1 MANQTNLHTFWRKGS
16 PARTRHRD
24 LLAASACRGC
34 QRPIMRR
41 VQGAA
46 KFIWPLLLR
55 SNDHELHP
63 PILRPTVGRRV
74 VGDWAGCPVA
84 C

>member
-1 MANQTNLHTFWRKGS
+1 MANQTNPHTSWRKGS
-16 PARTRHRD
+16 PARTHHRD
-24 LLAASACRGC
+24 LSAAEDANAPS
-34 QRPIMRR
+34 MRR